1 MIQRNLFKNKN
12 WNPTL
17 IIIPILLS
25 FFISLYVL
33 IDVDKS
39 TETLGF
45 LYASASLKLEDVYEL
60 GAFSVI
66 IFLLILCIL
75 PVGSKKITLS
85 ERPVFK
91 DISWGAMM
99 FVAGMGAS
107 ILWASPVEWA
117 QTMNSKPFGLDPSS
131 SNIISYSQS
140 YPLFHWGFVGWALYA
155 LPGVAFTL
163 AVIHNPKVQLSFG
176 GILINGRSPLKVLFR
191 NIFDIVFILAILAGA
206 GVGMGVS
213 FPVIAEMTSYLI
225 GIENSFPF
233 QILIL
238 LICLSIFGTSVYKGL
253 EGGIKR
259 LSNLNVLLVL
269 VMLLVILL
277 LGPTKYILNN
287 AIESTNFM
295 LIKYV
300 EMSFF
305 SESSFAQSWT
315 VFYWAWWMALAPFV
329 GTFIL
334 QISNG
339 KSIRQMILGTIFIG
353 SFATFIHFY
362 VLGGLTLNLYER
374 GIMNIP
380 QMVSNGVPSGRIAL
394 EALLTLPGGYF
405 LIFIY
410 AFIATIFLCTTYDSC
425 SYVLASTAMKHASQK
440 PSKPLRILFAALLV
454 IQPILIMSLE
464 GIDSIKYILVLSSI
478 PLIFIYILM
487 IFYISQSALKN

>member
-1 MIQRNLFKNKN
+1 MIRKNLLNKD
-12 WNPTL
+12 WNPSL

-25 FFISLYVL
+25 FLISLYVL

-39 TETLGF
+39 TETLGY
-45 LYASASLKLEDVYEL
+45 LYSAASIRLENIYEL
-60 GAFSVI
+60 GAFGVI
-66 IFLLILCIL
+66 VFLFMLCIF
-75 PVGSKKITLS
+75 PIGSKKILLN
-85 ERPVFK
+85 ERPVFGNL
-91 DISWGAMM
+91 SWGAMM

-107 ILWASPVEWA
+107 ILWAAPVEWA
-117 QTMNSKPFGLDPSS
+117 STINSNPFGLDISS
-131 SNIISYSQS
+131 EGIIEYSQA

-155 LPGVAFTL
+155 LPGVALTV
-163 AVIHNPKVQLSFG
+163 AVLKNPQVQLSFG
-176 GILINGRSPLKVLFR
+176 GILVTGNSISSRVIR

-225 GIENSFPF
+225 GINNSFLF
-233 QILIL
+233 QVIILF
-238 LICLSIFGTSVYKGL
+238 ICLGIFGTSVYKGL

-259 LSNLNVLLVL
+259 LSNINVVLVL
-269 VMLLVILL
+269 VMLMVILL
-277 LGPTKYILNN
+277 IGPTQFIIDNS
-287 AIESTNFM
+287 IESTGFM
-295 LIKYV
+295 IKKYIQ
-300 EMSFF
+300 MSFF

-339 KSIRQMILGTIFIG
+339 KTIRQMILGTVFIG

-374 GIMNIP
+374 GIMDIP
-380 QMVSNGVPSGRIAL
+380 EMVKTVPSGRIAL
-394 EALLTLPGGYF
+394 ESLLTLPYGYI
-405 LIFIY
+405 LIILY

-425 SYVLASTAMKHASQK
+425 SYVLASTAMRQASK
-440 PSKPLRILFAALLV
+440 RPSKSLRLVFAFLLI

-464 GIDSIKYILVLSSI
+464 GIDSIKYILVLSSV
-478 PLIFIYILM
+478 PLIAIYILM
-487 IFYISQSALKN
+487 IFYISRNVFKK

>member
-1 MIQRNLFKNKN
+1 MIRKNLLNKD
-12 WNPTL
+12 WNPSL

-25 FFISLYVL
+25 FLISLYVL

-39 TETLGF
+39 TETLGY
-45 LYASASLKLEDVYEL
+45 LYSAASIKLENIYEL
-60 GAFSVI
+60 GAFGVI
-66 IFLLILCIL
+66 VFLFMLCIF
-75 PVGSKKITLS
+75 PIGSKKILLN
-85 ERPVFK
+85 ERPVFGNL
-91 DISWGAMM
+91 SWGAMM

-107 ILWASPVEWA
+107 ILWAAPVEWA
-117 QTMNSKPFGLDPSS
+117 STINSNPFGLDISS
-131 SNIISYSQS
+131 EGIIEYSQA

-155 LPGVAFTL
+155 LPGVAFTV
-163 AVIHNPKVQLSFG
+163 AVLKNPQVQLSFG
-176 GILINGRSPLKVLFR
+176 GILVPGNSISSRVIR

-225 GIENSFPF
+225 GINNSFLF
-233 QILIL
+233 QVIILF
-238 LICLSIFGTSVYKGL
+238 ICLGIFWTSVYKGL

-259 LSNLNVLLVL
+259 LSNIIVVLVL
-269 VMLLVILL
+269 VMLMVILL
-277 LGPTKYILNN
+277 IGPTQFIIDNS
-287 AIESTNFM
+287 IESTGFM
-295 LIKYV
+295 IKKYIQ
-300 EMSFF
+300 MSFF

-339 KSIRQMILGTIFIG
+339 KTIRQMILGTVFIG

-374 GIMNIP
+374 GIMDIP
-380 QMVSNGVPSGRIAL
+380 EMVKSVPSGRIAL
-394 EALLTLPGGYF
+394 ESLLTLPYGYI
-405 LIFIY
+405 LIILY

-425 SYVLASTAMKHASQK
+425 SYVLASTAMRQASK
-440 PSKPLRILFAALLV
+440 RPSKSLRLVFAFLLI

-464 GIDSIKYILVLSSI
+464 GIDSIKYILVLSSV
-478 PLIFIYILM
+478 PLIAIYILM
-487 IFYISQSALKN
+487 IFYISRNVFKK

>member
-1 MIQRNLFKNKN
+1 MIRKNLLNKD
-12 WNPTL
+12 WNPSL

-25 FFISLYVL
+25 FLISLYVL

-39 TETLGF
+39 TETLGY
-45 LYASASLKLEDVYEL
+45 LYSSASIKLENIYEL
-60 GAFSVI
+60 GAFGVI
-66 IFLLILCIL
+66 VFLFMLCIF
-75 PVGSKKITLS
+75 PIGSKKILLN
-85 ERPVFK
+85 ERPVFGNL
-91 DISWGAMM
+91 SWGAMM

-107 ILWASPVEWA
+107 ILWAAPVEWA
-117 QTMNSKPFGLDPSS
+117 STINSKPFGLDISS
-131 SNIISYSQS
+131 EGIIEYSQA

-155 LPGVAFTL
+155 LPGVAFTV
-163 AVIHNPKVQLSFG
+163 AVLKNPQVQLSFG
-176 GILINGRSPLKVLFR
+176 GILVTGNSISSRVIR

-225 GIENSFPF
+225 GIDNSFLF
-233 QILIL
+233 QVIILF
-238 LICLSIFGTSVYKGL
+238 ICLGIFGTSVYKGL

-259 LSNLNVLLVL
+259 LSNINVVLVL
-269 VMLLVILL
+269 VMLMVILL
-277 LGPTKYILNN
+277 IGPTQFIIDNS
-287 AIESTNFM
+287 IESTGFM
-295 LIKYV
+295 IKKYIQ
-300 EMSFF
+300 MSFF

-339 KSIRQMILGTIFIG
+339 KTIRQMILGTVFIG

-374 GIMNIP
+374 GIMDIP
-380 QMVSNGVPSGRIAL
+380 EMVKTVPSGKIAL
-394 EALLTLPGGYF
+394 ESLLTLPYGYI
-405 LIFIY
+405 LIILY

-425 SYVLASTAMKHASQK
+425 SYVLASTAMRQASK
-440 PSKPLRILFAALLV
+440 RPSKSLRLVFAFLLI

-464 GIDSIKYILVLSSI
+464 GIDSIKYILVLSSV
-478 PLIFIYILM
+478 PLIAIYILM
-487 IFYISQSALKN
+487 IFYISRNVFKK

>member
-1 MIQRNLFKNKN
+1 MIRKNLLNKD
-12 WNPTL
+12 WNPSL

-25 FFISLYVL
+25 FLISLYVL

-39 TETLGF
+39 TETLGY
-45 LYASASLKLEDVYEL
+45 LYSAASIKLENIYEL
-60 GAFSVI
+60 GAFGVI
-66 IFLLILCIL
+66 VFLFMLCIF
-75 PVGSKKITLS
+75 PIGSKKILLN
-85 ERPVFK
+85 ERPVFGNL
-91 DISWGAMM
+91 SWGAMM

-107 ILWASPVEWA
+107 ILWAAPVEWA
-117 QTMNSKPFGLDPSS
+117 STINSNPFGLDISS
-131 SNIISYSQS
+131 EGIIEYSQA

-155 LPGVAFTL
+155 LPGVAFTV
-163 AVIHNPKVQLSFG
+163 AVLKNPQVQLSFG
-176 GILINGRSPLKVLFR
+176 GILVTGSSISSRVIR

-225 GIENSFPF
+225 GINNSFLF
-233 QILIL
+233 QVIILF
-238 LICLSIFGTSVYKGL
+238 ICLGIFGTSVYKGL

-259 LSNLNVLLVL
+259 LSNINVVLVL
-269 VMLLVILL
+269 VMLTVILL
-277 LGPTKYILNN
+277 IGPTQFIIDNS
-287 AIESTNFM
+287 IESTGFM
-295 LIKYV
+295 IKKYIQ
-300 EMSFF
+300 MSFF

-339 KSIRQMILGTIFIG
+339 KTIRQMILGTVFIG

-374 GIMNIP
+374 GIMDIP
-380 QMVSNGVPSGRIAL
+380 EMVKSVPSGRIAL
-394 EALLTLPGGYF
+394 ESLLTLPYGYI
-405 LIFIY
+405 LIILY

-425 SYVLASTAMKHASQK
+425 SYVLASTAMRQASK
-440 PSKPLRILFAALLV
+440 RPSKSLRLVFAFLLI

-464 GIDSIKYILVLSSI
+464 GIDSIKYILVLSSV
-478 PLIFIYILM
+478 PLIAIYILM
-487 IFYISQSALKN
+487 IFYISRNVFKK

>member
-1 MIQRNLFKNKN
+1 MIRKNLLNKD
-12 WNPTL
+12 WNPSL

-25 FFISLYVL
+25 FLISLYVL

-39 TETLGF
+39 TETLGY
-45 LYASASLKLEDVYEL
+45 LYSSASIKLENIYEL
-60 GAFSVI
+60 GAFGVI
-66 IFLLILCIL
+66 VFLFMLCIL
-75 PVGSKKITLS
+75 PIGSKKILLN
-85 ERPVFK
+85 ERPIFGNL
-91 DISWGAMM
+91 SWGAMM

-107 ILWASPVEWA
+107 ILWAAPVEWA
-117 QTMNSKPFGLDPSS
+117 STINSKPFGLDISS
-131 SNIISYSQS
+131 VGIIEYSQA

-155 LPGVAFTL
+155 LPGVAFTI
-163 AVIHNPKVQLSFG
+163 AVLKNPQVQLSFG
-176 GILINGRSPLKVLFR
+176 GILVTGNSISRRVIR

-225 GIENSFPF
+225 GIDNSFLF
-233 QILIL
+233 QVIILF
-238 LICLSIFGTSVYKGL
+238 ICLGIFGTSVYKGL

-259 LSNLNVLLVL
+259 LSNINVVLVL
-269 VMLLVILL
+269 IMLIVILL
-277 LGPTKYILNN
+277 IGPTQFIIDNS
-287 AIESTNFM
+287 IESTGFM
-295 LIKYV
+295 IKKYIQ
-300 EMSFF
+300 MSFF

-339 KSIRQMILGTIFIG
+339 KTIRQMILGTVFIG

-374 GIMNIP
+374 GIMDIP
-380 QMVSNGVPSGRIAL
+380 EMVKTVPSGRIAL
-394 EALLTLPGGYF
+394 ESLLTLPFGYI
-405 LIFIY
+405 LIILY

-425 SYVLASTAMKHASQK
+425 SYVLASTAMRQASK
-440 PSKPLRILFAALLV
+440 RPSKSLRLVFAILLI

-464 GIDSIKYILVLSSI
+464 GIDSIKYILVLSSV
-478 PLIFIYILM
+478 PLIAIYILM
-487 IFYISQSALKN
+487 IFYISRNVFKK

>member
-1 MIQRNLFKNKN
+1 MIRKNLLNKD
-12 WNPTL
+12 WNPSL

-25 FFISLYVL
+25 FLISLYVL

-39 TETLGF
+39 TETLGY
-45 LYASASLKLEDVYEL
+45 LYSAASIKLENIYEL
-60 GAFSVI
+60 GAFGVI
-66 IFLLILCIL
+66 VFLFMLCIF
-75 PVGSKKITLS
+75 PIGSKKILLN
-85 ERPVFK
+85 ERPVFGNL
-91 DISWGAMM
+91 SWGAMM

-107 ILWASPVEWA
+107 ILWAAPVEWA
-117 QTMNSKPFGLDPSS
+117 STINSNPFGLDISS
-131 SNIISYSQS
+131 EGIIEYSQA

-155 LPGVAFTL
+155 LPGVAFTV
-163 AVIHNPKVQLSFG
+163 AVLKNPKVQLSFG
-176 GILINGRSPLKVLFR
+176 GILVTGNSISSRVIR

-225 GIENSFPF
+225 GINNSFLF
-233 QILIL
+233 QVIILF
-238 LICLSIFGTSVYKGL
+238 ICLGIFGTSVYKGL

-259 LSNLNVLLVL
+259 LSNINVVLVL
-269 VMLLVILL
+269 VMLMVILL
-277 LGPTKYILNN
+277 IGPTQFIIDNS
-287 AIESTNFM
+287 IESTGFM
-295 LIKYV
+295 IKKYIQ
-300 EMSFF
+300 MSFF

-339 KSIRQMILGTIFIG
+339 KTIRQMILGTVFIG

-374 GIMNIP
+374 GIMDIP
-380 QMVSNGVPSGRIAL
+380 EMVKSVPSGRIAL
-394 EALLTLPGGYF
+394 ESLLTLPYGYI
-405 LIFIY
+405 LIILY

-425 SYVLASTAMKHASQK
+425 SYVLASTAMRQASK
-440 PSKPLRILFAALLV
+440 RPSKSLRLVFAFLLI

-464 GIDSIKYILVLSSI
+464 GIDSIKYILVLSSV
-478 PLIFIYILM
+478 PLIAIYILM
-487 IFYISQSALKN
+487 IFYISRNVFKK

>member
-1 MIQRNLFKNKN
+1 MIRKNLLNKD
-12 WNPTL
+12 WNPSL

-25 FFISLYVL
+25 FLISLYVL

-39 TETLGF
+39 TETLGY
-45 LYASASLKLEDVYEL
+45 LYSAASVKLENVYEL
-60 GAFSVI
+60 GAFGVI
-66 IFLLILCIL
+66 VFLFMLCIF
-75 PVGSKKITLS
+75 PIGSKKILLN
-85 ERPVFK
+85 ERPVFGNL
-91 DISWGAMM
+91 SWGAMM

-107 ILWASPVEWA
+107 ILWAAPVEWA
-117 QTMNSKPFGLDPSS
+117 STINSNPFGLDISS
-131 SNIISYSQS
+131 EGIIEYSQA

-155 LPGVAFTL
+155 LPGVAFTV
-163 AVIHNPKVQLSFG
+163 AVLKNPKVQLSFG
-176 GILINGRSPLKVLFR
+176 GILVTGNSISSRVIR

-225 GIENSFPF
+225 GINNSFLF
-233 QILIL
+233 QVIILF
-238 LICLSIFGTSVYKGL
+238 ICLGIFGTSVYKGL

-259 LSNLNVLLVL
+259 LSNINVVLVL
-269 VMLLVILL
+269 VMLMVILL
-277 LGPTKYILNN
+277 IGPTQFIIDNS
-287 AIESTNFM
+287 IESTGFM
-295 LIKYV
+295 IKKYIQ
-300 EMSFF
+300 MSFF

-339 KSIRQMILGTIFIG
+339 KTIRQMILGTVFIG

-374 GIMNIP
+374 GIMDIP
-380 QMVSNGVPSGRIAL
+380 EMVKTVPSGKIAL
-394 EALLTLPGGYF
+394 ESLLTLPYGYI
-405 LIFIY
+405 LIILY

-425 SYVLASTAMKHASQK
+425 SYVLASTAMRQASK
-440 PSKPLRILFAALLV
+440 RPSKSLRLVFAFLLI

-464 GIDSIKYILVLSSI
+464 GIDSIKYILVLSSV
-478 PLIFIYILM
+478 PLIAIYILM
-487 IFYISQSALKN
+487 IFYISRNVFKK

>member
-1 MIQRNLFKNKN
+1 MIRKNLLNKD
-12 WNPTL
+12 WNPSL

-25 FFISLYVL
+25 FLISLYVL

-39 TETLGF
+39 TETLGY
-45 LYASASLKLEDVYEL
+45 LYSAASVKLENVYEL
-60 GAFSVI
+60 GAFGVI
-66 IFLLILCIL
+66 VFLFMLCIF
-75 PVGSKKITLS
+75 PIGSKKILLN
-85 ERPVFK
+85 ERPVFGNL
-91 DISWGAMM
+91 SWGAMM

-107 ILWASPVEWA
+107 ILWAAPVEWA
-117 QTMNSKPFGLDPSS
+117 STINSNPFGLDISS
-131 SNIISYSQS
+131 EGIIEYSQA

-155 LPGVAFTL
+155 LPGVAFTV
-163 AVIHNPKVQLSFG
+163 AVLKNPQVQLSFG
-176 GILINGRSPLKVLFR
+176 GILVTGNSILSRVIK

-225 GIENSFPF
+225 GINNSFLF
-233 QILIL
+233 QVIILF
-238 LICLSIFGTSVYKGL
+238 ICLGIFGTSVYKGL

-259 LSNLNVLLVL
+259 LSNINVVLVL
-269 VMLLVILL
+269 VMLTVILL
-277 LGPTKYILNN
+277 IGPTQFIIDNS
-287 AIESTNFM
+287 IESTGFM
-295 LIKYV
+295 IKKYIQ
-300 EMSFF
+300 MSFF

-339 KSIRQMILGTIFIG
+339 KTIRQMILGTVFIG

-374 GIMNIP
+374 GIMDIP
-380 QMVSNGVPSGRIAL
+380 EMVKTVPSGRIAL
-394 EALLTLPGGYF
+394 ESLLTLPYGYI
-405 LIFIY
+405 LIILY

-425 SYVLASTAMKHASQK
+425 SYVLASTAMRQASK
-440 PSKPLRILFAALLV
+440 RPSKSLRLVFAFLLI

-464 GIDSIKYILVLSSI
+464 GIDSIKYILVLSSV
-478 PLIFIYILM
+478 PLIAIYILM
-487 IFYISQSALKN
+487 IFYISRNVFKK

>member
-1 MIQRNLFKNKN
+1 MIRKNLLNKD
-12 WNPTL
+12 WNPSL

-25 FFISLYVL
+25 FLISLYVL

-39 TETLGF
+39 TETLRY
-45 LYASASLKLEDVYEL
+45 LYSAASIKLENIYEL
-60 GAFSVI
+60 GAFGVI
-66 IFLLILCIL
+66 VFLFMLCIF
-75 PVGSKKITLS
+75 PIGSKKILLN
-85 ERPVFK
+85 ERPVFGNL
-91 DISWGAMM
+91 SWGAMM

-107 ILWASPVEWA
+107 ILWAAPVEWA
-117 QTMNSKPFGLDPSS
+117 STINSNPFGLDISS
-131 SNIISYSQS
+131 EGIIEYSQA

-155 LPGVAFTL
+155 LPGVAFTV
-163 AVIHNPKVQLSFG
+163 AVLKNPQVQLSFG
-176 GILINGRSPLKVLFR
+176 GILVTGNSISSRVIR

-225 GIENSFPF
+225 GINNSFLF
-233 QILIL
+233 QVIILF
-238 LICLSIFGTSVYKGL
+238 ICLGIFGTSVYKGL

-259 LSNLNVLLVL
+259 LSNINVVLVL
-269 VMLLVILL
+269 VMLTVILL
-277 LGPTKYILNN
+277 IGPTQFIIDNS
-287 AIESTNFM
+287 IESTGFM
-295 LIKYV
+295 IKKYIQ
-300 EMSFF
+300 MSFF

-339 KSIRQMILGTIFIG
+339 KTIRQMILGTVFIG

-374 GIMNIP
+374 GIMDIP
-380 QMVSNGVPSGRIAL
+380 EMVKTVPSGRIAL
-394 EALLTLPGGYF
+394 ESLLTLPFGYI
-405 LIFIY
+405 LIILY

-425 SYVLASTAMKHASQK
+425 SYVLASTAMRQASK
-440 PSKPLRILFAALLV
+440 RPSKSLRLVFAFLLI

-464 GIDSIKYILVLSSI
+464 GIDSIKYILVLSSV
-478 PLIFIYILM
+478 PLIAIYILM
-487 IFYISQSALKN
+487 IFYISRNVFKK

>member
-1 MIQRNLFKNKN
+1 MIKRNLLKNKD
-12 WNPTL
+12 WNPSL
-17 IIIPILLS
+17 IITPILLS
-25 FFISLYVL
+25 FLISLYVL

-39 TETLGF
+39 TETLGY
-45 LYASASLKLEDVYEL
+45 LYQAASIKLENIYEL
-60 GAFSVI
+60 GAFAVI
-66 IFLLILCIL
+66 VFLLILCVL
-75 PVGSKKITLS
+75 PIGTKKILLN
-85 ERPVFK
+85 ERPIFNNL
-91 DISWGAMM
+91 SWGAMM

-117 QTMNSKPFGLDPSS
+117 QTINSEPFGLNLSS
-131 SNIISYSQS
+131 PGVIEYSQA

-163 AVIHNPKVQLSFG
+163 AILKNPKVQLSFG
-176 GILINGRSPLKVLFR
+176 GILVNGDGFLNQIVR

-206 GVGMGVS
+206 GVGMG
-213 FPVIAEMTSYLI
+213 
-225 GIENSFPF
+225 G
-233 QILIL
+233 
-238 LICLSIFGTSVYKGL
+238 IFGTSVYKGL

-259 LSNLNVLLVL
+259 LSNFNVILVL
-269 VMLLVILL
+269 ILL
-277 LGPTKYILNN
+277 FIILILGPTKYILTNS
-287 AIESTNFM
+287 IESTGFM
-295 LIKYV
+295 LEKYLQ
-300 EMSFF
+300 MSFF

-339 KSIRQMILGTIFIG
+339 KTIRQMILGTIFIG

-374 GIMNIP
+374 GVMDIP
-380 QMVSNGVPSGRIAL
+380 EMVKTIPSGRIAL

-405 LIFIY
+405 LIILY

-425 SYVLASTAMKHASQK
+425 SYVLASTAMKHASK
-440 PSKPLRILFAALLV
+440 RPTKSLRIIFAFLLI

-464 GIDSIKYILVLSSI
+464 GIDSIKYILVLSSV
-478 PLIFIYILM
+478 PLIAIYALM
-487 IFYISQSALKN
+487 IFYISKNVFKN